1 MYQTYWQLLHKPF
14 ESTADQRFYY
24 PSEGH
29 QVALLKL
36 RYAIENRQGA
46 AMLIGAGGTGKTLLL
61 DLLQK
66 HLSDDCAP
74 FVRLVFPQMPAVD
87 LLTYLADELGAP
99 VVQNPRHTVEE
110 SVRRLQRFL
119 AENAENGRHA
129 VVAIDEAHLIE
140 DRRSL
145 EALRLLLNF
154 ETESRPQLTFLLV
167 GQPSLISTLQ
177 RVPQLEERLAAR
189 CLLKPL
195 TQEATLSYVSHRLTA
210 AGGSRPIFDTEGLE
224 ALHELSHGNPR
235 KINRLGD
242 LALLVGFAD
251 ELPAITR
258 GQVEAVSQ
266 ELSLAA
272 A

>member
-1 MYQTYWQLLHKPF
+1 MYQNYWQLVHKPF
-14 ESTADQRFYY
+14 ESSADSRYYY

-36 RYAIENRQGA
+36 RYVIENRQGA
-46 AMLIGAGGTGKTLLL
+46 ALLIGGGGTGKSLLL
-61 DLLQK
+61 DLLRK
-66 HLSDDCAP
+66 HLPEECTP

-99 VVQNPRHTVEE
+99 APQTARHTIEE

-154 ETESRPQLTFLLV
+154 ETDSHPQLTFLLV
-167 GQPSLISTLQ
+167 GQPSLLTTVE
-177 RVPQLEERLAAR
+177 RVPQLADRLAAR

-195 TQEATLSYVSHRLTA
+195 AQEETLSYVSHRLCG
-210 AGGSRPIFDTEGLE
+210 AGASRPIFDTPALE

-235 KINRLGD
+235 RINRLAD

-258 GQVEAVSQ
+258 GQVEAVSE

>member
-1 MYQTYWQLLHKPF
+1 MYQTYWHLLHKPF
-14 ESTADQRFYY
+14 ESCSDQRFYY

-46 AMLIGAGGTGKTLLL
+46 SLLIGAGGTGKSLLL
-61 DLLQK
+61 SLLQK
-66 HLSDDCAP
+66 HLPEECAP

-99 VVQNPRHTVEE
+99 APQNPRHTIEE
-110 SVRRLQRFL
+110 GVRRLQRFL

-154 ETESRPQLTFLLV
+154 ETDSHPQLTFLLV
-167 GQPSLISTLQ
+167 GQPSLISSVE

-195 TQEATLSYVSHRLTA
+195 AQEETLSYVSHRLAA
-210 AGGSRPIFDTEGLE
+210 AGASRPIFDTPALE
-224 ALHELSHGNPR
+224 TLHELSHGNPR
-235 KINRLGD
+235 KINRLAD

-251 ELPAITR
+251 ELPAITSS
-258 GQVEAVSQ
+258 QVEAVSQ

>member
-14 ESTADQRFYY
+14 ESSADQRFYY

-29 QVALLKL
+29 QAALLKL

-46 AMLIGAGGTGKTLLL
+46 ALLIGGGGTGKSLLVE
-61 DLLQK
+61 LLQK
-66 HLSDDCAP
+66 HLPEECKP

-99 VVQNPRHTVEE
+99 APQNPRHTIEE

-129 VVAIDEAHLIE
+129 LVAIDEAHLIE

-154 ETESRPQLTFLLV
+154 ETDARPQLTFLLV
-167 GQPSLISTLQ
+167 GQPSLISLIE

-195 TQEATLSYVSHRLTA
+195 AQEETLSYVSHRLSA
-210 AGGSRPIFDTEGLE
+210 AGASRPIFDTEALE
-224 ALHELSHGNPR
+224 TLHELSHGNPR
-235 KINRLGD
+235 KINRLAD

-251 ELPAITR
+251 ELPAITSS
-258 GQVEAVSQ
+258 QVEAVSQ

>member
-1 MYQTYWQLLHKPF
+1 MYQNYWQLLHKPF
-14 ESTADQRFYY
+14 ESSVDQRFYY

-29 QVALLKL
+29 QAALLKL
-36 RYAIENRQGA
+36 RYSIENREGA
-46 AMLIGAGGTGKTLLL
+46 ALVVGGGGTGKSLLL
-61 DLLQK
+61 SLLQR
-66 HLSDDCAP
+66 HLPEQCAP
-74 FVRLVFPQMPAVD
+74 FVRLVFPQMPAAD

-99 VVQNPRHTVEE
+99 APQNARHTFEE
-110 SVRRLQRFL
+110 CVRRLQRFL

-129 VVAIDEAHLIE
+129 VVAIDEAHLLE
-140 DRRSL
+140 DRRTL

-154 ETESRPQLTFLLV
+154 ETEAKPQLTFLLV
-167 GQPSLISTLQ
+167 GQPSLISIVE

-195 TQEATLSYVSHRLTA
+195 TQEETLSYVSHRLTA
-210 AGGSRPIFDTEGLE
+210 AGASRPIFDTAALE
-224 ALHELSHGNPR
+224 VLHELSLGNPR
-235 KINRLGD
+235 KINRLAD

-251 ELPAITR
+251 ELPAIGR
-258 GQVEAVSQ
+258 SQVEAVSQ

>member
-1 MYQTYWQLLHKPF
+1 MYQNYWQLLHKPF
-14 ESTADQRFYY
+14 ESSVDPQYYY

-46 AMLIGAGGTGKTLLL
+46 ALLVGGGGTGKSLLL
-61 DLLQK
+61 ELLRK
-66 HLSDDCAP
+66 HLPENCGP
-74 FVRLVFPQMPAVD
+74 LVRLVFPQMPAVD

-99 VVQNPRHTVEE
+99 APQNARHTIEE
-110 SVRRLQRFL
+110 CVRRLQRFL
-119 AENAENGRHA
+119 ADNADGGRHA
-129 VVAIDEAHLIE
+129 VVAIDEAHLVD

-154 ETESRPQLTFLLV
+154 ETECRPQLTFLLV
-167 GQPSLISTLQ
+167 GQPSLITTVE
-177 RVPQLEERLAAR
+177 RVPQLADRLAAR

-195 TQEATLSYVSHRLTA
+195 SQEETLSYVSHRLSA
-210 AGGSRPIFDTEGLE
+210 AGASRPIFDTPALE
-224 ALHELSHGNPR
+224 AMHELSHGNPR
-235 KINRLGD
+235 RINRLAD

-258 GQVEAVSQ
+258 SQVEAVSE